1 MEANPILLQKK
12 YTRIISLFAKKNQID
27 LDQALDIFY
36 KSDLYSLIHNGISDM
51 HTRSDDYLVEE
62 LQREYKK
69 KESTNIM

>member
-69 KESTNIM
+69 KES